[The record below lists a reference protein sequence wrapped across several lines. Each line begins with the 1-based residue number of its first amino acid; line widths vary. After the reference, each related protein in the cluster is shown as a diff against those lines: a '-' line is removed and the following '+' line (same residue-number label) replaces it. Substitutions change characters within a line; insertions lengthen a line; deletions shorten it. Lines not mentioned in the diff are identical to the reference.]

1 MSNPL
6 VQKLPRSS
14 SKKTS
19 YKVYYVVES
28 LEEYDPTPLN
38 KLKGLLE
45 GQDIVIQ
52 VREFDSLKYT
62 DDRDIIEHLPAFHLY
77 INKECM
83 NTFYIDSDFIEEIQ
97 DGIDEYNRIAE
108 HKWSIV
114 KWLTKKTSTP
124 FKIKTI

>member
-1 MSNPL
+1 MSNL
-6 VQKLPRSS
+6 FVQKISKSS
-14 SKKTS
+14 FKKTP
-19 YKVYYVVES
+19 YKVYYIVES

-38 KLKGLLE
+38 KLKELLE

-52 VREFDSLKYT
+52 VREFNSVRYA
-62 DDRDIIEHLPAFHLY
+62 DDRDIIEYLPAFHLY

-83 NTFYIDSDFIEEIQ
+83 KTFYTDSNFIEEIQ
-97 DGIDEYNRIAE
+97 DGIDEYNSTAE

-114 KWLTKKTSTP
+114 KWLTKRTPTP